1 MSQEDRESALPS
13 SAEVEAELNR
23 ELRKRRTWMLMRCA
37 LYILVTLAVIAV
49 FVLFTLAERDAL

>member
-1 MSQEDRESALPS
+1 MSREDRESALPS

-37 LYILVTLAVIAV
+37 FYILVTLAVIAV